1 MIAAEK
7 KKDKKEKKENS
18 KKATKTTVQD
28 VPGVIR
34 FQKKKKVLHT
44 VE

>member
-1 MIAAEK
+1 MTSDSRK
-7 KKDKKEKKENS
+7 KKKIKRKKNS